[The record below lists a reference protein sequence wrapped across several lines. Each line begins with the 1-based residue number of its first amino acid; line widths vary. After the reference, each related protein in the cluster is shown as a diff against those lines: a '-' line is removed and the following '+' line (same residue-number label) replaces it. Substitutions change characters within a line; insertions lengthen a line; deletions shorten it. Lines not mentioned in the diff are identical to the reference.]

1 MALNSNLTWVII
13 PAFNEQTHIQG
24 VVADVLLYTP
34 NVIVVDDG
42 SQPSLQ
48 FLKDR
53 FPSLTYLRH
62 DVNLGKG
69 AAMKTG
75 CDLAIK
81 RGAKYL
87 IVLDADGQ
95 HKPADIPRFVE
106 KLATGKYDIVFG
118 ARIIGKNMPLVL
130 FLGNKFLS
138 ICVNILFH
146 MFLSDTQGGYRA
158 FTSAAYPELRWNSAD
173 YTVETEMVIRAAKRH
188 LRYTEVAIQTIYH
201 DKYKGT
207 TPLDGL
213 KIFVQILKWRL
224 V

>member
-1 MALNSNLTWVII
+1 MAFTSNVTWVVI
-13 PAFNEQTHIQG
+13 PAFNEQTHIAS
-24 VVADVLLYTP
+24 VVSEVLKYTP
-34 NVIVVDDG
+34 HLVVVDDG
-42 SQPSLQ
+42 SQPSLE

-53 FPSLTYLRH
+53 FPSMVYLRH

-75 CDLAIK
+75 CDLAVK

-87 IVLDADGQ
+87 VVMDADGQ
-95 HKPADIPRFVE
+95 HKAVDIPRFVE
-106 KLATGKYDIVFG
+106 KLDTGKYDIVFG

-138 ICVNILFH
+138 ICVNLLFR
-146 MFLSDTQGGYRA
+146 MFLSDTQGGFRA
-158 FTSAAYPELRWNSAD
+158 FTASAFRELRWDSSD
-173 YTVETEMVIRAAKRH
+173 YTVETEMVIQAAKRH

-207 TPLDGL
+207 TPMDGI
-213 KIFVQILKWRL
+213 KIFVQILKWR
-224 V
+224 VF

>member
-1 MALNSNLTWVII
+1 MEFNSHLVWVII

-24 VVADVLLYTP
+24 VVADVLKYTP
-34 NVIVVDDG
+34 HVVVVDDG
-42 SQPSLQ
+42 SQPSLE

-53 FPSLTYLRH
+53 FPSLVYLRH

-75 CDLAIK
+75 CDLAVK

-87 IVLDADGQ
+87 VVLDADGQ
-95 HKPADIPRFVE
+95 HKPVDIPQFLE
-106 KLATGKYDIVFG
+106 KLASGKYDIVFG
-118 ARIIGKNMPLVL
+118 ARVIGKDMPVLL

-138 ICVNILFH
+138 ICINLLFR
-146 MFLSDTQGGYRA
+146 MFLTDTQGGFRA
-158 FTSAAYPELRWNSAD
+158 FTADAYQELRWDSAD
-173 YTVETEMVIRAAKRH
+173 YTVETEMVITAAKRH
-188 LRYTEVAIQTIYH
+188 LRYAEVAIQTIYH

-224 V
+224 I